1 MEWRAQVNERG
12 RVERMS
18 NERMPKQV
26 VIVKM
31 EEKRKKGRPRK
42 RWT

>member
-1 MEWRAQVNERG
+1 MEWRAQVNEHG

-26 VIVKM
+26 MNVRLEGKIHA
-31 EEKRKKGRPRK
+31 
-42 RWT
+42 T